1 MNTLFFRLMWITPA
15 ILLAVTGCGEMETP
29 PSPDAD
35 LTASRY
41 LLLDDRVVEETN
53 NVRLAV
59 GTVKKHEANPLFGED
74 KPWEPRFDNL
84 YPNVFYDEELQLY
97 RCWYN
102 PFIVDQLTSAIPR
115 ERRSE
120 VEYVNSYREFGLAYA
135 TSEDGLKWSK
145 PELGL
150 VEFEGSTANNL
161 LLRGPHGMGILKEP
175 HDPLPERRYKM
186 LYGGHWIGKY
196 EPGPA
201 VRFSKDGLR
210 WSEPIACPEIEAH
223 GGTHNMALWVPE
235 LNKYVGTTRIFRGEP
250 FFLHPEG
257 QRVVGRTA
265 SPDFLKW
272 SKAEPILSGIRENQT
287 YAMPMFRY
295 GDVYLGLLM
304 IIRLSEERVHCE
316 LAWSPDTIRWE
327 RIEPGTPFIAN
338 SSSEGDYDWGC
349 VYAALSPV
357 VREDEIRIYYA
368 GSNGQH
374 RYWRDGFL
382 CLATLRH
389 DGWAGYQPVDSAQAG
404 MVLTKPLDWPGGLQ
418 LCADAAGGSVKVSV
432 LDGAGQVVAQS
443 VAVTGDVTDQQV
455 IFSSSRQ
462 LESLTGQLVRLKF
475 ELDKAK
481 LYSFALTW

>member
-1 MNTLFFRLMWITPA
+1 MNSLFSRFLWITPVL
-15 ILLAVTGCGEMETP
+15 LLAVTGCGEMEP
-29 PSPDAD
+29 PSSPDVD
-35 LTASRY
+35 SIISRH
-41 LLLDDRVVEETN
+41 LLLDDRVVEETSN
-53 NVRLAV
+53 ARLAV
-59 GTVKKHEANPLFGED
+59 GTIKKHPANPLFGED

-84 YPNVFYDEELQLY
+84 YPNVLYDEELQLY

-102 PFIVDQLTSAIPR
+102 PFIVDQLTSATPR
-115 ERRSE
+115 DRRSE
-120 VEYVNSYREFGLAYA
+120 VEYHNSYREFGLAYA
-135 TSEDGLKWSK
+135 TSEDGLKWTK

-186 LYGGHWIGKY
+186 LYGGSWIGKY

-201 VRFSKDGLR
+201 VCFSKDGLR

-223 GGTHNMALWVPE
+223 GGTHNNALWVPE
-235 LNKYVGTTRIFRGEP
+235 LNKYVGTTRIFGGEP
-250 FFLHPEG
+250 FLHHPSG
-257 QRVVGRTA
+257 QRVVGRTE
-265 SPDFLKW
+265 SPDFVKW
-272 SKAEPILSGIRENQT
+272 SKAEAILSGVREKQT

-316 LAWSPDTIRWE
+316 LAWSPDTLRWE
-327 RIEPGTPFIAN
+327 RIDPGTPFIAN
-338 SSSEGDYDWGC
+338 SPSEADYDWGC

-357 VREDEIRIYYA
+357 VTEQEIRIYYA

-389 DGWAGYQPVDSAQAG
+389 DGWAGYQPVDPEQTAT
-404 MVLTKPLDWPGGLQ
+404 VVTKPVNWQGELQ
-418 LCADAAGGSVKVSV
+418 LSADAAGGSVKVTV
-432 LDGAGQVVAQS
+432 LDGAGQVVAQGETL
-443 VAVTGDVTDQQV
+443 TGDLTDQKV
-455 IFSSSRQ
+455 IFPVSDQ
-462 LESLTGQLVRLKF
+462 LEGVAGQPVRLKF
-475 ELDKAK
+475 EVDKAK
-481 LYSFALTW
+481 LYSFAFTG